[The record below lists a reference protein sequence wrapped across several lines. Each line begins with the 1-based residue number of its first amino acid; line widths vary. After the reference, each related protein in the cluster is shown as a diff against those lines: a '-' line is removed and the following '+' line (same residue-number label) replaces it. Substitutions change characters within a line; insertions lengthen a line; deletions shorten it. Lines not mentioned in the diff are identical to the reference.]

1 MTEALFK
8 PLSKQL
14 TDESCEVPPDGWR
27 TPASYSGRRCQDQFI
42 LIERGATVRNLL
54 QNVNFFEKSIDTI
67 IAREYSGILTFGCA
81 FIDKIRRDDL
91 GLQLVAHHLALHLPG
106 LSHKS

>member
-1 MTEALFK
+1 M
-8 PLSKQL
+8 
-14 TDESCEVPPDGWR
+14 
-27 TPASYSGRRCQDQFI
+27 
-42 LIERGATVRNLL
+42 RNLL